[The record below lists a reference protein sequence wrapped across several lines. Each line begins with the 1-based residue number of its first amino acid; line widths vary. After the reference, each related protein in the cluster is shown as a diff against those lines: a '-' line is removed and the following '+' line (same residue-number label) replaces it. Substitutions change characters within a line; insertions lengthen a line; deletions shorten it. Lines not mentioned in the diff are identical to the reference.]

1 VVSAT
6 LRVMATPFWD
16 LDRLRE
22 MLDRCD
28 LAMEDRAAIEQRLS
42 GLALEAR
49 ELAYTGIG
57 IGILGFQRA
66 QVLRREYQPAIEE
79 FWTEIRSHLR

>member
-1 VVSAT
+1 
-6 LRVMATPFWD
+6 MATAFWD
-16 LDRLRE
+16 PDRLRE
-22 MLDRCD
+22 MIDRCD
-28 LAMEDRAAIEQRLS
+28 LGMQDRAAIEQQLS
-42 GLALEAR
+42 GLAEQAR

-57 IGILGFQRA
+57 LGILGFQRA